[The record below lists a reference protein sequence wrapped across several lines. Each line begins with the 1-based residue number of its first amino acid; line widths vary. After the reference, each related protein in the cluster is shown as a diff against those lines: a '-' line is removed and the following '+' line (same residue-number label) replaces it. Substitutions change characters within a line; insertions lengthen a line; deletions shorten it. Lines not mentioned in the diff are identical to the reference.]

1 MPILQITK
9 NGMLLREYE
18 IHADAV
24 TIGRDAGNDIRLGD
38 LTVSRQHGQL
48 RREASGRYFV
58 ENLESRNGIQLN
70 GHGLSQPTALTD
82 GDQLQVG
89 AYQLL
94 FRHSAGAN
102 LQAPQSFGRTSEQ
115 ALLEVFGAMP
125 NAPAAESLPPVAE
138 PTSILPLE
146 PMTQPTSSTHE
157 EELEVG
163 ILINAANN
171 AIFTLNRDNIVLG
184 NDGVVDIRIPGP
196 ERMRATI
203 ARRGEYFYLCSET
216 PVPCVTV
223 NGRPVMNARLL
234 YNDRIEIGGRNF
246 IFREI

>member
-1 MPILQITK
+1 MPILQIIK
-9 NGMLLREYE
+9 NGVLLQEYE

-48 RREASGRYFV
+48 RREASGRYSV

-70 GHGLSQPTALTD
+70 GHLLVQSTALTD
-82 GDQLQVG
+82 GDQLKIG

-94 FRHSAGAN
+94 FRHVAETN
-102 LQAPQSFGRTSEQ
+102 PPTPKRTSEQ

-125 NAPAAESLPPVAE
+125 NAPADTLSN
-138 PTSILPLE
+138 SIELTQVFPLE
-146 PMTQPTSSTHE
+146 KNKPPPASSSPE
-157 EELEVG
+157 GELEVG
-163 ILINAANN
+163 ILINEANN
-171 AIFTLNRDNIVLG
+171 AIFTLNRENIVLG

-196 ERMRATI
+196 ERTRATI

-216 PVPCVTV
+216 PLPCVTV

-234 YNDRIEIGGRNF
+234 YNDRLEIGGRSF
-246 IFREI
+246 LFREI

>member
-1 MPILQITK
+1 MPILQIIK
-9 NGMLLREYE
+9 SGVLLQEYE
-18 IHADAV
+18 IHADSV

-38 LTVSRQHGQL
+38 LTVSRQHAQL

-70 GHGLSQPTALTD
+70 GHGLSQPTALAD
-82 GDQLQVG
+82 GDQLKIG

-94 FRHSAGAN
+94 FRHSAESN
-102 LQAPQSFGRTSEQ
+102 PPTPKSLGRTSDQ

-125 NAPAAESLPPVAE
+125 NAPAEALPPVAE
-138 PTSILPLE
+138 PTQILPLE
-146 PMTQPTSSTHE
+146 SMPPPTPSAPAGE
-157 EELEVG
+157 VEVG
-163 ILINAANN
+163 ILINEANN
-171 AIFTLNRDNIVLG
+171 AIFTLDRDNIVLG

-216 PVPCVTV
+216 PLPCVTI
-223 NGRPVMNARLL
+223 NGRPVMNARLQ
-234 YNDRIEIGGRNF
+234 YNDRLEIGGRNF

>member
-1 MPILQITK
+1 MPILQIIK
-9 NGMLLREYE
+9 NGVLLQEYE

-24 TIGRDAGNDIRLGD
+24 TIGRDVSNDIRLGD

-82 GDQLQVG
+82 GDQLKIG

-94 FRHSAGAN
+94 FRNSAETKP
-102 LQAPQSFGRTSEQ
+102 QASKSFGRTSDQ
-115 ALLEVFGAMP
+115 ALLEVFGAIP

-138 PTSILPLE
+138 PTQILPLE
-146 PMTQPTSSTHE
+146 PIKQPTPSAHDGE
-157 EELEVG
+157 VEVG
-163 ILINAANN
+163 ILINDANN
-171 AIFTLNRDNIVLG
+171 AIFTLDRDNIVLG
-184 NDGVVDIRIPGP
+184 NDGAVDIRIPGP
-196 ERMRATI
+196 ERTRATI

-216 PVPCVTV
+216 PVPCVTI

-234 YNDRIEIGGRNF
+234 YNDRIEIGGRSF